1 MGARVC
7 EIGGEAFGSVHV
19 HERSAG
25 PPDQNAQVDA
35 ERVKLA
41 IALGDNVEQ
50 ACSVFCDWR
59 GRARTILMG
68 VDAGIGKERC
78 RFDAR
83 ERGGAVAHDCCLKRW
98 DVYGSS
104 HGAPY
109 RSKLLAKENL
119 YTKVSLGQL
128 KSLKRET
135 N

>member
-1 MGARVC
+1 MHKACRKISRVVAFRGERRLGARVC

-25 PPDQNAQVDA
+25 PPDQNTQVDA

-50 ACSVFCDWR
+50 ACSAFCDGFGC
-59 GRARTILMG
+59 GRAVPVG
-68 VDAGIGKERC
+68 VGAWIGKERC
-78 RFDAR
+78 RLDAR
-83 ERGGAVAHDCCLKRW
+83 ERGRAVAHDCCLKRW

-109 RSKLLAKENL
+109 GSKQLA
-119 YTKVSLGQL
+119 
-128 KSLKRET
+128 
-135 N
+135 